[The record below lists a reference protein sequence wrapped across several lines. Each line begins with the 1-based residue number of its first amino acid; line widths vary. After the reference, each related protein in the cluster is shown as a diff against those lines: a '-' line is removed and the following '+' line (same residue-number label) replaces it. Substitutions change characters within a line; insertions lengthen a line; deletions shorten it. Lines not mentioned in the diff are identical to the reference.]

1 MRPEA
6 HLLALVLV
14 ALDLLARTVRIRE
27 VMRTA
32 GVALAWRDAVCLNA
46 WSDAAS
52 SLTPM
57 RLGGEPARYLALRVF
72 QVPVRPALGG
82 LALEMAIATP
92 VTALIGLALAWQ
104 FGAAWLMTL
113 RSSSWL
119 GPVGIVAGVLLVLV
133 VPGLTV
139 WRRRLSPETVVAR
152 PRATGLA
159 ILVAGATTVAS
170 VMSRVAV
177 LPVLMRSALPV
188 GDMEVTLLGSFV
200 LLFGQ
205 VMVPLPAG
213 AGVVDAAFLGG
224 LAGVTAAATLIAWR
238 FYTTVIGVIL
248 GGALLAWRGLPL
260 AGLFGSGGL
269 RGMLFK
275 ARNLG
280 VVAEKVIEDRT
291 PSPAEGGRAG
301 TPAQAG
307 AQHGVGQ

>member
-1 MRPEA
+1 MRPEV

-14 ALDLLARTVRIRE
+14 ALDLGARTVRIRQ

-57 RLGGEPARYLALRVF
+57 RLGGEPARYMALRVF

-92 VTALIGLALAWQ
+92 VTALIGLALAYH
-104 FGAAWLMTL
+104 FGPAWLMTL
-113 RSSSWL
+113 QASSWL

-133 VPGLTV
+133 VLVLPV
-139 WRRRLSPETVVAR
+139 WRRRMTPETIVAR

-159 ILVAGATTVAS
+159 ILVAGVTTVVS

-177 LPVLMRSALPV
+177 LPVLMLSAGPPGEV
-188 GDMEVTLLGSFV
+188 EVTLLGSFV

-213 AGVVDAAFLGG
+213 AGVVEAAFLGG

-248 GGALLAWRGLPL
+248 GVALLVWRGLPL

-275 ARNLG
+275 ARNLR
-280 VVAEKVIEDRT
+280 VVVEQVVEDRT
-291 PSPAEGGRAG
+291 PPPADGGG
-301 TPAQAG
+301 TSTPAQAG
-307 AQHGVGQ
+307 AQHRVGQ